1 MFCSKCGNQIKDGAK
16 FCTFCGQ
23 PVRSLPVQPKPEEP
37 ALETSKVMESSEAEP
52 LKSVQQQNVY
62 QAASNANYNTNAN
75 YDSNAVYNGQQPPRK
90 KNKAVILL
98 VILLIVLIMAIV
110 GIVLYIFVFPKFT
123 ENSDGMD
130 SVTIEEGTD
139 EDTDDGGE
147 EEDESEEDDSDQ
159 KETDTIEADAAEE
172 TAGEEPAE
180 EEIDYL
186 ADAQEAYNSGDYAN
200 SLQYCEMALQED
212 TYNEAAY
219 SLKSDIY
226 LEEKEI
232 EQAAEALNEGIINTA
247 SSALETKKQQL
258 IESVVVLSCSQ
269 YNSLGT
275 LICNMDYDA
284 KGNPIRYTFYDENG
298 NISAVEECNY
308 DGQNW
313 LTGMSHYSGS
323 SSLEWKENYFY
334 DSAGYRIGCIRYN
347 GQNSK
352 QWTEEYQNDAYGRH
366 VEVARYN
373 ANGSLS
379 WRDEYFYDSDE
390 NFVKSAHPS
399 PNTTVRYQCAY
410 VYDQFGNQIEFTEYN
425 ENGECTNSW
434 KKEYNGLGYLS
445 KYCYGDHEVNYVYE
459 YSVR

>member
-37 ALETSKVMESSEAEP
+37 AQEAPKMMEYSETESSKP
-52 LKSVQQQNVY
+52 VQQNVG
-62 QAASNANYNTNAN
+62 QAASDANYNTNAD
-75 YDSNAVYNGQQPPRK
+75 YDGNGVYNVQQPKRK
-90 KNKAVILL
+90 KSKVVILL
-98 VILLIVLIMAIV
+98 VILLIVLVMAIV

-123 ENSDGMD
+123 DNSDRMD
-130 SVTIEEGTD
+130 SAAIEEDTD
-139 EDTDDGGE
+139 EDTGDEGE
-147 EEDESEEDDSDQ
+147 ENEIAEDDSDQ
-159 KETDTIEADAAEE
+159 KETEPVETDTAEE

-226 LEEKEI
+226 LEQKEI

-247 SSALETKKQQL
+247 SSVLETKKQQL
-258 IESVVVLSCSQ
+258 TESVVVLSCSQ

-284 KGNPIRYTFYDENG
+284 KGNPIRYTFYDESG

-308 DGQNW
+308 DVQG
-313 LTGMSHYSGS
+313 LMTGMSHYNGS
-323 SSLEWKENYFY
+323 SSLEWKENYSY

-347 GQNSK
+347 GKNK
-352 QWTEEYQNDAYGRH
+352 KEWTEEYQNDAYGRH
-366 VEVARYN
+366 IEVARYN

-399 PNTTVRYQCAY
+399 PNSTVRYQCAY
-410 VYDQFGNQIEFTEYN
+410 VYDQFGNQTEFTEYN

-434 KKEYNGLGYLS
+434 KKEYNSLGLLS
-445 KYCYGDHEVNYVYE
+445 KYNYADHEVNYVYE
-459 YSVR
+459 YSIR